1 MVGKVLV
8 WIDRLN
14 YYILSRPVA
23 LLDLSWFTVLDTN
36 SLVIEPKVKELWQAA
51 MTLTGFSGFKQ
62 EHSATLF
69 PILTKNR
76 LNPSAID
83 FDWLTIDFAVIDI
96 PQTVVDLFVENKVI
110 VQKSIEVLKLGVK
123 DKLNTAGLDFECI
136 PGLGDLFEEVNISL
150 NPFQNIEKES
160 QQYKYY
166 KENFGLVVSSYSF
179 SVLILFVYSYN
190 IYE

>member
-1 MVGKVLV
+1 M
-8 WIDRLN
+8 
-14 YYILSRPVA
+14 
-23 LLDLSWFTVLDTN
+23 
-36 SLVIEPKVKELWQAA
+36 
-51 MTLTGFSGFKQ
+51 
-62 EHSATLF
+62 
-69 PILTKNR
+69 
-76 LNPSAID
+76 
-83 FDWLTIDFAVIDI
+83 IDI

>member
-23 LLDLSWFTVLDTN
+23 LLDLSWFIVLDTN

-51 MTLTGFSGFKQ
+51 MTLTGFSDSYKK
-62 EHSATLF
+62 HSATLF

-136 PGLGDLFEEVNISL
+136 PGLGDLFEVANISL

>member
-51 MTLTGFSGFKQ
+51 MTLTGFSDSYKK
-62 EHSATLF
+62 HSATLF

-110 VQKSIEVLKLGVK
+110 VQKSLKTWGKRQAKHSRIRLWMYSRPWWFIRRGEYFTESIPKHWKRISAIQVL
-123 DKLNTAGLDFECI
+123 
-136 PGLGDLFEEVNISL
+136 
-150 NPFQNIEKES
+150 
-160 QQYKYY
+160 
-166 KENFGLVVSSYSF
+166 
-179 SVLILFVYSYN
+179 
-190 IYE
+190 

>member
-51 MTLTGFSGFKQ
+51 MTLTGFSDSYQK
-62 EHSATLF
+62 HSATLF